1 MSKGLTAKGHSE
13 TARLEAFSDGV
24 LAIAI
29 TLLVLYLKVPPPG
42 TVSMWRALWQAWPDY
57 LSFLISFVVIGIYWA
72 NHHYMFNLIARTNHW
87 LNLLNLFFLLC
98 IVFLPFPTDV
108 MAAYIRRPG
117 DQLSAVL
124 FYVGTLLACAISYN
138 LTWRYAAYWGDLI
151 DERLDPEFIR
161 SMTRKYDLGLLSY
174 IASFV
179 VAFWSLKVSLLID
192 LAIAVMFFFPS
203 PKPKYLAAHEEH
215 HRDRAEWA

>member
-1 MSKGLTAKGHSE
+1 MSKGLTDKGHSE

-29 TLLVLYLKVPPPG
+29 TLLVLYLKVPTPSS
-42 TVSMWRALWQAWPDY
+42 VSLWAALWRQWPDY
-57 LSFLISFVVIGIYWA
+57 LGFLVSFVIIGIYWA

-87 LNLLNLFFLLC
+87 LNLCNLLFLLC

-108 MAAYIRRPG
+108 LSAYIRAPG
-117 DQLSAVL
+117 NQLNAVL

-138 LTWRYAAYWGDLI
+138 LTWRYAAYWGRLL

-161 SMTRKYDLGLLSY
+161 AMTRRYDLGLGSY
-174 IASFV
+174 VLSFV
-179 VAFWSLKVSLLID
+179 VAFWSLKVSLFID
-192 LAIAVMFFFPS
+192 AAIAVMFFFPS
-203 PKPKYLAAHEEH
+203 PKPKYMKSHEIH
-215 HRDRAEWA
+215 SS

>member
-1 MSKGLTAKGHSE
+1 MPKGLTAKGHSE

-42 TVSMWRALWQAWPDY
+42 SGSLWGALWRQWPDY
-57 LSFLISFVVIGIYWA
+57 LSFLISFVIIGIYWA

-87 LNLLNLFFLLC
+87 LNLLNTLFLLC

-108 MAAYIRRPG
+108 LAAYIRVPG
-117 DQLSAVL
+117 NQLNAVL

-138 LTWRYAAYWGDLI
+138 LTWRYAAYWGGLI
-151 DERLDPEFIR
+151 DERLDPEFLR
-161 SMTRKYDLGLLSY
+161 GMTRRYDLGLLSY
-174 IASFV
+174 VASFV
-179 VAFWSLKVSLLID
+179 VAFWSLRVSLLID

-203 PKPKYLAAHEEH
+203 PKPEYLSHED
-215 HRDRAEWA
+215 HRGAETA